1 MDEYSVHLFTPTF
14 IPTKSIIM
22 KRFRLWYIPLF
33 ALITLF
39 TSCIDIIENL
49 LLNKDGSG
57 KYELTMDMSRLLA
70 DPMMKGLM
78 EASEDKDK
86 MKDMDSVIYFKD
98 MPDSIKK
105 DNPDLWNRV
114 RMQIYSNAEKEK
126 LYTKVYLDF
135 KSVDEIGYLSKNLG
149 KFMSNSKADP
159 LAGEG
164 GSIPSTSAFISE
176 NLQYLFSGKELTRV
190 SGDTEMPADKKE
202 DLEMMKTFL
211 GDASY
216 KLTYE
221 LPGKVKKVTIPNA
234 KIDGKKVT
242 SEASFMDLLEGKVSL
257 DGSIKYK

>member
-1 MDEYSVHLFTPTF
+1 M
-14 IPTKSIIM
+14 KS
-22 KRFRLWYIPLF
+22 FRLLYIPLF

-57 KYELTMDMSRLLA
+57 KYELTMDMS
-70 DPMMKGLM
+70 DMISNPMMKGLM
-78 EASEDKDK
+78 EAGEEKDK

-135 KSVDEIGYLSKNLG
+135 KSVDEIGYLAKNFE
-149 KFMSNSKADP
+149 KVMSNAKAGP
-159 LAGEG
+159 LAGDG
-164 GSIPSTSAFISE
+164 ASGSATPGFISE
-176 NLQYLFSGKELTRV
+176 DLQYLFSGKELTRV
-190 SGDTEMPADKKE
+190 SGDKKMPEDKKE
-202 DLEMMKTFL
+202 DMEMMKTFL

-221 LPGKVKKVTIPNA
+221 IPGKVKKVTIPNA
-234 KIDGKKVT
+234 KTDGKKVT
-242 SEASFMDLLEGKVSL
+242 AEATFMDLLEGKVSL
-257 DGSIKYK
+257 DGSIKFK